1 MSAHPAMEIIK
12 PVNKITRAFF
22 TCILFWLGMLIK
34 KTSRVCRKENHV
46 ATSTKIFISFIR
58 LNGLIIAQFQV
69 LTVGKIPPI
78 LKNTVNKKVLIVDD
92 EVDICNLL
100 SWILK
105 QKNLAPSYV
114 NTLSDAE
121 VALEKDTPYILFLDN
136 YLPDGFGVEFIQFVK
151 ENYPATKIIMITA
164 HDSFSEKQK
173 ALNRGAD
180 FFISKPFTKAL
191 INETIDNLL
200 N

>member
-1 MSAHPAMEIIK
+1 MPLPILPASK
-12 PVNKITRAFF
+12 NA
-22 TCILFWLGMLIK
+22 
-34 KTSRVCRKENHV
+34 
-46 ATSTKIFISFIR
+46 
-58 LNGLIIAQFQV
+58 
-69 LTVGKIPPI
+69 PI
-78 LKNTVNKKVLIVDD
+78 LKNTPDKKVLIVDD

-105 QKNLAPSYV
+105 QKKLAASYV
-114 NTLSDAE
+114 NTLSDAA
-121 VALEKDTPYILFLDN
+121 VALKKGAPSILFLDN

-151 ENYPATKIIMITA
+151 ENYPETKIIMITA

-173 ALNRGAD
+173 ALNKGAD

-191 INETIDNLL
+191 INETIDMLL

>member
-1 MSAHPAMEIIK
+1 LKDAH
-12 PVNKITRAFF
+12 
-22 TCILFWLGMLIK
+22 
-34 KTSRVCRKENHV
+34 
-46 ATSTKIFISFIR
+46 
-58 LNGLIIAQFQV
+58 
-69 LTVGKIPPI
+69 
-78 LKNTVNKKVLIVDD
+78 NKKVLIVDD

-105 QKNLAPSYV
+105 QKNLAATYV
-114 NTLSDAE
+114 NTLSDAQA
-121 VALEKDTPYILFLDN
+121 ALKKDVPSILFLDN

-173 ALNRGAD
+173 ALNKGAD

>member
-1 MSAHPAMEIIK
+1 
-12 PVNKITRAFF
+12 
-22 TCILFWLGMLIK
+22 
-34 KTSRVCRKENHV
+34 
-46 ATSTKIFISFIR
+46 
-58 LNGLIIAQFQV
+58 
-69 LTVGKIPPI
+69 
-78 LKNTVNKKVLIVDD
+78 LKNIFDKKVLIVDD

-105 QKNLAPSYV
+105 QKNLATSYV

-121 VALEKDTPYILFLDN
+121 AALKKDTPSILFLDN

-151 ENYPATKIIMITA
+151 ENYPSTKIIMITA
-164 HDSFSEKQK
+164 HDSFSEKQN

>member
-1 MSAHPAMEIIK
+1 M
-12 PVNKITRAFF
+12 FD
-22 TCILFWLGMLIK
+22 
-34 KTSRVCRKENHV
+34 
-46 ATSTKIFISFIR
+46 
-58 LNGLIIAQFQV
+58 
-69 LTVGKIPPI
+69 
-78 LKNTVNKKVLIVDD
+78 KKVLIVDD

-105 QKNLAPSYV
+105 QKKITTSYV

-121 VALEKDTPYILFLDN
+121 AALKNDTPSILFLDN

-151 ENYPATKIIMITA
+151 QNYPDTKIIMITA
-164 HDSFSEKQK
+164 HDSFSERQN
-173 ALNRGAD
+173 ALNQGAD

-191 INETIDNLL
+191 INETIDSLL

>member
-1 MSAHPAMEIIK
+1 M
-12 PVNKITRAFF
+12 
-22 TCILFWLGMLIK
+22 
-34 KTSRVCRKENHV
+34 
-46 ATSTKIFISFIR
+46 
-58 LNGLIIAQFQV
+58 
-69 LTVGKIPPI
+69 
-78 LKNTVNKKVLIVDD
+78 KNTFDQKVLIVDD

-105 QKNLAPSYV
+105 KKNLATSYV

-121 VALEKDTPYILFLDN
+121 AALKKDTPSILFLDN

-151 ENYPATKIIMITA
+151 DHYPATKIIMITA

-173 ALNRGAD
+173 ALTKGAD

-191 INETIDNLL
+191 ISETIDTLL

>member
-1 MSAHPAMEIIK
+1 LCDFRYSPK
-12 PVNKITRAFF
+12 SKI
-22 TCILFWLGMLIK
+22 L
-34 KTSRVCRKENHV
+34 
-46 ATSTKIFISFIR
+46 
-58 LNGLIIAQFQV
+58 
-69 LTVGKIPPI
+69 PI
-78 LKNTVNKKVLIVDD
+78 LKDTHNKKVLIVDD

-105 QKNLAPSYV
+105 QKNLAATYV
-114 NTLSDAE
+114 NTLSDAQA
-121 VALEKDTPYILFLDN
+121 ALKKDVPSILFLDN

-173 ALNRGAD
+173 ALNKGAD

>member
-1 MSAHPAMEIIK
+1 M
-12 PVNKITRAFF
+12 FY
-22 TCILFWLGMLIK
+22 
-34 KTSRVCRKENHV
+34 
-46 ATSTKIFISFIR
+46 
-58 LNGLIIAQFQV
+58 
-69 LTVGKIPPI
+69 
-78 LKNTVNKKVLIVDD
+78 KKVLIVDD

-105 QKNLAPSYV
+105 QKNLSASYV

-121 VALEKDTPYILFLDN
+121 TALKKDAPSILFLDN
-136 YLPDGFGVEFIQFVK
+136 YLPDGFGVEFIQYVK

-173 ALNRGAD
+173 ALSKGAD

-191 INETIDNLL
+191 INETIDTLL

>member
-1 MSAHPAMEIIK
+1 MKDTH
-12 PVNKITRAFF
+12 
-22 TCILFWLGMLIK
+22 
-34 KTSRVCRKENHV
+34 
-46 ATSTKIFISFIR
+46 
-58 LNGLIIAQFQV
+58 
-69 LTVGKIPPI
+69 
-78 LKNTVNKKVLIVDD
+78 NKKVLIVDD

-105 QKNLAPSYV
+105 QKNLAATYV
-114 NTLSDAE
+114 NTLYDAQ
-121 VALEKDTPYILFLDN
+121 VALKKDVPSILFLDN

-173 ALNRGAD
+173 ALNEGAD

>member
-1 MSAHPAMEIIK
+1 MKDAH
-12 PVNKITRAFF
+12 
-22 TCILFWLGMLIK
+22 
-34 KTSRVCRKENHV
+34 
-46 ATSTKIFISFIR
+46 
-58 LNGLIIAQFQV
+58 
-69 LTVGKIPPI
+69 
-78 LKNTVNKKVLIVDD
+78 NKKVLIVDD

-105 QKNLAPSYV
+105 QKNLAATYV
-114 NTLSDAE
+114 NTLSDAQA
-121 VALEKDTPYILFLDN
+121 ALKKDVPSILFLDN

-173 ALNRGAD
+173 ALNKGAD